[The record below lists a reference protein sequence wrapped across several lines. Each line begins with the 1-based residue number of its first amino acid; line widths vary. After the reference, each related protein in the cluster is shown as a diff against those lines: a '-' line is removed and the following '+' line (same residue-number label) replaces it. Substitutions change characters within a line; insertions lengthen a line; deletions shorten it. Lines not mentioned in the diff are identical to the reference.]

1 MCEGGGERTKVTRE
15 NDAELDNR
23 EGKRNKKI
31 YDKLCKLFKSEQ
43 KEDRKKRRKRK
54 RKEKKLT
61 RGGGRKRG
69 RKKKRVKVNK
79 IILIY
84 LYSRYLW
91 NGHLLSKPCSNH
103 YLKSI
108 SASITKIYF
117 FFLFLFLLPCV
128 LFQLTIYEIP
138 P

>member
-1 MCEGGGERTKVTRE
+1 MVTRE

-31 YDKLCKLFKSEQ
+31 YDKLYKLFKSEQ
-43 KEDRKKRRKRK
+43 KEDKKKRRKEKGK
-54 RKEKKLT
+54 RKET
-61 RGGGRKRG
+61 NEGGSGRKSARG
-69 RKKKRVKVNK
+69 KGRVKVNK

-84 LYSRYLW
+84 LYYRYLW

-108 SASITKIYF
+108 SASITKNSL
-117 FFLFLFLLPCV
+117 FFLLLLLLPCV
-128 LFQLTIYEIP
+128 LFQVTIYGIP